1 MAESKKWIAAV
12 NAEMKRKGTVGSFT
26 KQAKK
31 AGMSVHDFAMKV
43 KDNPEDYSK
52 RTHERAGL
60 ALTFEKMAKD
70 RKYAKGGKVKVYYM
84 DEENKGG
91 LFVSGTQGAPHEV
104 EKGTKF
110 VMLDRDK
117 ADDIASEKD
126 EWDSYL
132 IDDKDK
138 YDHKIRFMEKGGKT
152 QGYNDKLDEDLGTRL
167 GRERGY
173 KQSLKDRRD
182 ESKAGNKT
190 LGRRAYASVDT
201 MDKGDRMF
209 AKGGKVDSHDIAS
222 KFMDYKYDGHDWWD
236 GDSYK
241 DELAEGRYLGAVQLV
256 EFRQGKGDDI
266 ELISN
271 LDGLDRDFIDEIM
284 SGERYAKG
292 GKVYSIDIDTQ
303 DGNEIR
309 DFQYTHNEFG
319 LHQATEY
326 FNKLKARGIVEYN
339 DKGHLISN
347 IQLLEVDEK
356 GDYKV
361 LDSKF
366 FDEFEQGG
374 KTQGYDD
381 TEDESLGMRTGKE
394 SSKKQNYKAR
404 RDDSYG
410 KFGKRD
416 EERAAKKRLEELRIE
431 LRREMIS
438 YGELAE
444 LESLK
449 HHIDKDDVELREAA
463 GIPEFK
469 RGGSVKERAAKKRL
483 EELRI
488 ELRREMISYGE
499 LAELESLKHYID
511 KDDVELREAAGIPEF
526 KRGGSVKGKID
537 RDRYV
542 KLRRDKDKEIAKLKK
557 EKGALRKAT
566 ITKEKCDDKIET
578 RLEGESNAIKLKE
591 SSGDNN
597 QTLLIGGI
605 AGILFGAFM
614 IGR

>member
-26 KQAKK
+26 KQAKR

-70 RKYAKGGKVKVYYM
+70 RKYA
-84 DEENKGG
+84 
-91 LFVSGTQGAPHEV
+91 A
-104 EKGTKF
+104 
-110 VMLDRDK
+110 
-117 ADDIASEKD
+117 
-126 EWDSYL
+126 
-132 IDDKDK
+132 
-138 YDHKIRFMEKGGKT
+138 GGKT

-201 MDKGDRMF
+201 MDKGDIMF
-209 AKGGKVDSHDIAS
+209 MH
-222 KFMDYKYDGHDWWD
+222 
-236 GDSYK
+236 
-241 DELAEGRYLGAVQLV
+241 
-256 EFRQGKGDDI
+256 
-266 ELISN
+266 
-271 LDGLDRDFIDEIM
+271 
-284 SGERYAKG
+284 
-292 GKVYSIDIDTQ
+292 
-303 DGNEIR
+303 
-309 DFQYTHNEFG
+309 
-319 LHQATEY
+319 
-326 FNKLKARGIVEYN
+326 
-339 DKGHLISN
+339 
-347 IQLLEVDEK
+347 
-356 GDYKV
+356 
-361 LDSKF
+361 
-366 FDEFEQGG
+366 GG
-374 KTQGYDD
+374 KTKMMHGGKMKMAHGGKMKQGYDAR
-381 TEDESLGMRTGKE
+381 EDESLGMRTGAE
-394 SSKKQNYKAR
+394 STKKQSMKAR

-416 EERAAKKRLEELRIE
+416 MEDRDITMA
-431 LRREMIS
+431 
-438 YGELAE
+438 
-444 LESLK
+444 
-449 HHIDKDDVELREAA
+449 
-463 GIPEFK
+463 
-469 RGGSVKERAAKKRL
+469 
-483 EELRI
+483 
-488 ELRREMISYGE
+488 
-499 LAELESLKHYID
+499 
-511 KDDVELREAAGIPEF
+511 
-526 KRGGSVKGKID
+526 RGGSVKGKID

-605 AGILFGAFM
+605 AGILFGAFL